1 VSGGNL
7 KLTDGA
13 TGTIIN
19 RQLLDGESMTISNK
33 HIGSLNINTVEIPAD
48 YVLYQNYPN
57 PFNPAT
63 TIKFGLPQA
72 RKVEIVVYDQLG
84 QKVETLISEELEAG
98 YHELQWNAMQYSS
111 GVYFYTIN
119 AGQFKSVKKML
130 LLK

>member
-1 VSGGNL
+1 
-7 KLTDGA
+7 
-13 TGTIIN
+13 
-19 RQLLDGESMTISNK
+19 LDGESLTITNK
-33 HIGSLNINTVEIPAD
+33 NIGNLNIHTVEIPAD

-72 RKVEIVVYDQLG
+72 GKVEITIYDQLG
-84 QKVETLISEELEAG
+84 QKVETLINKEIDAG
-98 YHELQWNAMQYSS
+98 YHEIEWNAMQYSS

-119 AGQFKSVKKML
+119 SGNFKAVKKML

>member
-1 VSGGNL
+1 VTNGNL

-19 RQLLDGESMTISNK
+19 RQLLDGESMTITNK
-33 HIGSLNINTVEIPAD
+33 NIGNLNINTVGIPAD

-72 RKVEIVVYDQLG
+72 GKVDITIYNQLG
-84 QKVETLISEELEAG
+84 QKVETLISKEMEAG
-98 YHELQWNAMQYSS
+98 YHELQWSAVQYSS